1 MQWRRG
7 VDLVLSV
14 YGRGPALPLQEP
26 SKLIFLPLCKIHS
39 RQEISK
45 SPYYLHSAILCYT
58 IQLAVFNMSTYD
70 GSDVD
75 IIFAGGGT
83 AAC

>member
-14 YGRGPALPLQEP
+14 YGGGPCSYSAGTLEIYFPSSPASPLSSRNLQIALL
-26 SKLIFLPLCKIHS
+26 ST
-39 RQEISK
+39 
-45 SPYYLHSAILCYT
+45 LCYT
-58 IQLAVFNMSTYD
+58 IQLAFFNMSTYD